1 MFIEVLRTS
10 YKKDL
15 EKLKQEIV
23 AFSNEKL
30 IWKTESGINNS
41 SGNLCLHLVGNL
53 NHFIGALLGNSG
65 YVRNRDQEFSL
76 KDVPRD
82 ELIKKIENT
91 IEVVDNTLAT
101 LRDEDLE
108 KEFPVALFDRKDTC
122 AFILTHLTTHL
133 SYHLGQINYH
143 RRLLDK

>member
-1 MFIEVLRTS
+1 MFIEALRTS

-30 IWKTESGINNS
+30 IWKTETGINNS

-82 ELIKKIENT
+82 ELIKKIEAT
-91 IEVVDNTLAT
+91 IEVVDKTLST
-101 LRDEDLE
+101 LSDDDLR
-108 KEFPVALFDRKDTC
+108 KEFPVALFGGKDTC